1 MRLRT
6 LLAAS
11 VALLVP
17 VVAHAD
23 SFTYNFNQTFSNF
36 SVTGTI
42 TTDSDSGFLQTSD
55 ITGYNLVL
63 NDGTNTLNLTPGNSQ
78 ERVINTSAL
87 SATST
92 GLFFNFGNTDS
103 GQFAIQHPHLGA
115 GNNYLCFQ
123 GVNGG
128 CDDYNGAHESVGIG
142 SDGKKVDNM
151 SGNVQIASA
160 ADAPVPEPESL
171 MLVGSGLIGL
181 AGVVRRRVLR

>member
-11 VALLVP
+11 VVLLLP
-17 VVAHAD
+17 AMAHAD
-23 SFTYNFNQTFSNF
+23 SFTYNFNQTFSTF

-42 TTDSDSGFLQTSD
+42 TTNSDSGFLQTGN

-63 NDGTNTLNLTPGNSQ
+63 NDGTSTLNLTPGNSQ
-78 ERVINTSAL
+78 EAVIYNSAL

-92 GLFFNFGNTDS
+92 GLFFDFGNTDM

-128 CDDYNGAHESVGIG
+128 CDDYNGAHESINIG
-142 SDGKKVDNM
+142 QDGQKVQNL

-160 ADAPVPEPESL
+160 ENAPVPEPESL

-181 AGVVRRRVLR
+181 AGIVRRRIVR